1 MTSCDRNC
9 FLPVCLSGHDDA
21 LQVYG
26 AQPPNELL
34 RQIIDQEGFY
44 DTQKLFFK
52 YVKDVVRVKYSH
64 DSTRPSS

>member
-1 MTSCDRNC
+1 MAETAAC
-9 FLPVCLSGHDDA
+9 LPVCLVSGLDA

-52 YVKDVVRVKYSH
+52 YVKDVVRGEHSH
-64 DSTRPSS
+64 DSTRPCS